1 MHLLLL
7 FAGAY
12 EQTKLKSL
20 FKMAASAGLK
30 VWQGKAIVDAQDA
43 M

>member
-7 FAGAY
+7 LAGAY
-12 EQTKLKSL
+12 EQTKLKLL
-20 FKMAASAGLK
+20 FKMAESNGLM